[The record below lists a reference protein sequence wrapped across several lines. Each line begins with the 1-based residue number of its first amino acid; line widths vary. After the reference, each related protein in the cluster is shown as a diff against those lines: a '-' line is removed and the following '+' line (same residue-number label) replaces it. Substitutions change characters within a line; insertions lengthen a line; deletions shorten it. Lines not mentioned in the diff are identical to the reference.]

1 MPSIDISKGNVLMCQ
16 RSGMIFSADDMRTE
30 WNGKIVYKDFWEAR
44 HPQDFI
50 PAFID
55 QQLPNTV
62 VAITDVD
69 LELGGNIIAES
80 GTAVVDEN
88 GNGLAL
94 EETV

>member
-1 MPSIDISKGNVLMCQ
+1 MVQCQ
-16 RSGMIFSADDMRTE
+16 RSGFIVPADEIRAE
-30 WNGKIVYKDFWEAR
+30 WNGKLVRADLWEAR